1 MRKSRR
7 IIAGA
12 GISAL
17 LALGV
22 FGIHE
27 LGAQTNRSSLS
38 EATFDEPSA
47 PKAATND
54 RPDDNVTGDARS
66 SSNEPAMASTDDDSD
81 ADDDSFEDDDEEL
94 DPAEQRLSAEIR
106 LLENRRRARD
116 RLLAVP
122 SDRLSPTDRA
132 LLEVRR
138 ASLSEKLALQAER
151 VDRLSQR
158 VGSVEAGYEAQNG
171 NP

>member
-1 MRKSRR
+1 MRTIRP
-7 IIAGA
+7 IVVCAA
-12 GISAL
+12 VSAL
-17 LALGV
+17 LAVGIFGV
-22 FGIHE
+22 Q
-27 LGAQTNRSSLS
+27 LGARTNRPALS
-38 EATFDEPSA
+38 RATLDEPLA
-47 PKAATND
+47 PKAATPEQPGD
-54 RPDDNVTGDARS
+54 HATGPS
-66 SSNEPAMASTDDDSD
+66 SGDEPPLASTDDDSD
-81 ADDDSFEDDDEEL
+81 SDDDSFEDDDEAV

-116 RLLAVP
+116 RLLALP

-132 LLEVRR
+132 LLEARR

-158 VGSVEAGYEAQNG
+158 VGSVEAGFEAQNG